1 MPNNLDTKNQTKS
14 TPSNPEEGG
23 CSTEKNMVNPSQSQ
37 EVTLSPDAIKYKET
51 PYRWYV
57 MIAYCLTVFANGF
70 QWVTFSAI
78 ATAFS
83 DNYEVPSWKVNMF
96 SLMYMI
102 IYPFVCIPEGWLIDS
117 YSTRLGIIIAAA
129 TTLVGAGL
137 KMFINKDTT
146 LACCFVGQFF
156 SGLFQ
161 PALLNS
167 PGKIAANWFREDIRT
182 VICTICCLADTVGIF
197 VGFLWNIAFVDENA
211 EKEKYKDQVFNYILS
226 EFILNIVFCI
236 PAFFIFKDKPDI
248 PPSPSQGDD
257 KVEKIGLIQSL
268 KMLFTNIRFIY
279 LLIATLFVVGYYD
292 VMGTI
297 INSLFDLYGI
307 TGEQSSIIYAVSSVA
322 GMLASLVI
330 SWLLDKY
337 KKFKLFMIILCI
349 SGTVLQALFTF
360 LMELAK
366 EKDFSAYAIG
376 LVLYTL
382 VNMIVVPFYT
392 IGMNYACEIT
402 YPVGESINGGI
413 MMTMSQLSGIGGT
426 FLCDHFINK
435 NENKPWISNVILLG
449 FFAISCIFVFLFD
462 EKLDRQEVD
471 KAGRDKEDNKEKD
484 KDKEKKEVITIEV
497 TKK

>member
-1 MPNNLDTKNQTKS
+1 MPHNTSHKNEKPQTEEQIVEVGAKTDKNLVE
-14 TPSNPEEGG
+14 TPPVVSE
-23 CSTEKNMVNPSQSQ
+23 NPSPIQ
-37 EVTLSPDAIKYKET
+37 YKET

-78 ATAFS
+78 ATKFS
-83 DNYEVPSWKVNMF
+83 ENYDTPSWKVNMF
-96 SLMYMI
+96 SLIYMI
-102 IYPFVCIPEGWLIDS
+102 IYPFVCIPEGYLIDN
-117 YSTRLGIIIAAA
+117 YSTRLGIIIAAG
-129 TTLVGAGL
+129 TTLLGSGL
-137 KMFINKDTT
+137 KMLVNKDTS

-197 VGFLWNIAFVDENA
+197 VGFLWNMAFIDEDA
-211 EKEKYKDQVFNYILS
+211 PRDEYRDQVFNYILS
-226 EFILNIVFCI
+226 EFILNVVFCL

-248 PPSPSQGDD
+248 PPSPSQSDD
-257 KVEKIGLIQSL
+257 NSKKIGLIQSL

-297 INSLFDLYGI
+297 INSLFEMYEI
-307 TGEQSSIIYAVSSVA
+307 TGNESNIIYAVSSVA
-322 GMLASLVI
+322 GMLASLLI

-337 KKFKLFMIILCI
+337 KKFKLFMVILCI

-366 EKDFSAYAIG
+366 SKDFSAYAVA

-382 VNMIVVPFYT
+382 VNIIVVPFYT

-426 FLCDHFINK
+426 FLCDHFINH
-435 NENKPWISNVILLG
+435 NEDKPWISNVILLG

-462 EKLDRQEVD
+462 EKLNRREVD
-471 KAGRDKEDNKEKD
+471 KAGRENEDV
-484 KDKEKKEVITIEV
+484 KKNDEIITVEVA
-497 TKK
+497 KK

>member
-1 MPNNLDTKNQTKS
+1 MSEPEKDKEQPNSK
-14 TPSNPEEGG
+14 EEGAN
-23 CSTEKNMVNPSQSQ
+23 TEKNLNQKTVQ
-37 EVTLSPDAIKYKET
+37 EEGITIDKTAENTKYGET

-57 MIAYCLTVFANGF
+57 MVAYCLCVFANGF

-78 ATAFS
+78 AVDFATHY
-83 DNYEVPSWKVNMF
+83 NEPSWRVNMF

-102 IYPFVCIPEGWLIDS
+102 IYPFVCIPQGWLIDN
-117 YSTRLGIIIAAA
+117 YSTRLGIIIASAC
-129 TTLVGAGL
+129 TLAGSAL
-137 KMFINKDTT
+137 KLLVNKDTT
-146 LACCFVGQFF
+146 LAGCFVGQFL

-197 VGFLWNIAFVDENA
+197 IGFLWNLAFIKENSTQDEF
-211 EKEKYKDQVFNYILS
+211 KDQVFKYMLS
-226 EFILNIVFCI
+226 EFILNVVFCL
-236 PAFFIFKDKPDI
+236 PAFFIIKDRPDI
-248 PPSPSQGDD
+248 PPSPSQAEDNS
-257 KVEKIGLIQSL
+257 EKPGLMKSL
-268 KMLFTNIRFIY
+268 KMLFTNVRFIY

-297 INSLFDLYGI
+297 INSLFDMYGV
-307 TGEQSSIIYAVSSVA
+307 TGQQSSVIYAVSSVA
-322 GMLASLVI
+322 GMIASLVI
-330 SWLLDKY
+330 SWLLDRF

-349 SGTVLQALFTF
+349 LGTIFQALFT
-360 LMELAK
+360 LLLELV
-366 EKDFSAYAIG
+366 ESRHLNAYAIG

-426 FLCDHFINK
+426 FLCDHFINNNK
-435 NENKPWISNVILLG
+435 EKPWISNVILLI
-449 FFAISCIFVFLFD
+449 FFVLSCIFAFLFD
-462 EKLDRQEVD
+462 EKLDRQEIEQ
-471 KAGRDKEDNKEKD
+471 AGRLKEGEDKK
-484 KDKEKKEVITIEV
+484 IEPV
-497 TKK
+497 TVDVQQK

>member
-1 MPNNLDTKNQTKS
+1 MPHNTSHKNEKPQTEEQIVEVGAKTDKNLVE
-14 TPSNPEEGG
+14 TPPVVSE
-23 CSTEKNMVNPSQSQ
+23 NPSPIQ
-37 EVTLSPDAIKYKET
+37 YKET

-78 ATAFS
+78 ATKFS
-83 DNYEVPSWKVNMF
+83 ENYDTPSWKVNMF
-96 SLMYMI
+96 SLIYMI
-102 IYPFVCIPEGWLIDS
+102 IYPFVCIPEGYLIDN
-117 YSTRLGIIIAAA
+117 YSTRLGIIIAAG
-129 TTLVGAGL
+129 TTLLGSGL
-137 KMFINKDTT
+137 KMLVNKDTS

-197 VGFLWNIAFVDENA
+197 VGFLWNMAFIDEDA
-211 EKEKYKDQVFNYILS
+211 PRDEYRDQVFNYILS
-226 EFILNIVFCI
+226 EFILNVVFCL

-248 PPSPSQGDD
+248 PPSPSQSDD
-257 KVEKIGLIQSL
+257 NSKKIGLVQSL

-297 INSLFDLYGI
+297 INSLFEMYGI
-307 TGEQSSIIYAVSSVA
+307 TGNESNIIYAVSSVA
-322 GMLASLVI
+322 GMLASLLI

-337 KKFKLFMIILCI
+337 KKFKLFMVILCI

-366 EKDFSAYAIG
+366 SKDFSAYAVA

-382 VNMIVVPFYT
+382 VNIIVVPFYT

-426 FLCDHFINK
+426 FLCDHFINH
-435 NENKPWISNVILLG
+435 NEDKPWISNVILLG

-462 EKLDRQEVD
+462 EKLNRQEVD
-471 KAGRDKEDNKEKD
+471 KAGRENEDV
-484 KDKEKKEVITIEV
+484 KKNDQIITVEVA
-497 TKK
+497 KK